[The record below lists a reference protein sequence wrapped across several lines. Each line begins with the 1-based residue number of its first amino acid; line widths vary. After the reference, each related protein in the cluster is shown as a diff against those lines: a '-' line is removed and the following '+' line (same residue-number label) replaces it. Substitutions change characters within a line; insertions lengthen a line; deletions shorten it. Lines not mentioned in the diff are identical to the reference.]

1 MSKKKTKPVTY
12 EELEDRLAA
21 LSDKPKPSV
30 LRQQQRERNMQ
41 ATARRK
47 AKSTEHERRLE
58 AIRQEAYDRYAKPK
72 RRIPQPKRR
81 IPQGVPMARLL
92 SVPMEAEMGKIGVA
106 SDDGGGGGESKLPVA
121 RPMVRAPLAEVYA
134 HSLLGRKTEEYTTKY
149 KAWKKALES
158 NEGRR
163 NDVTDKLHDELRQ
176 IEKDAKIPVQGRQFR
191 TSLFGT
197 RKWRNL
203 NNRDPA
209 NPRQRPR
216 IEEYRQGRI
225 KGGRR
230 TRRRRKRKVRKHH
243 KKKRTRRRKPKKR
256 HRRTRRR

>member
-1 MSKKKTKPVTY
+1 MSKKQTKPVTY

-41 ATARRK
+41 ATALRK

-58 AIRQEAYDRYAKPK
+58 AIRREAYDRYAKPK
-72 RRIPQPKRR
+72 RRIPQ
-81 IPQGVPMARLL
+81 GVPMARLIAE
-92 SVPMEAEMGKIGVA
+92 PMEAEMGKIGVA
-106 SDDGGGGGESKLPVA
+106 SDDGGGGGGESKLPVA

-203 NNRDPA
+203 NTRDPE

-216 IEEYRQGRI
+216 IEEYSQGRI
-225 KGGRR
+225 RGGRR
-230 TRRRRKRKVRKHH
+230 TRRRRKRKTRKHH

>member
-1 MSKKKTKPVTY
+1 MSKKKTKTPTY
-12 EELEDRLAA
+12 EELEDRFAA
-21 LSDKPKPSV
+21 LSNKPLPSV
-30 LRQQQRERNMQ
+30 LRQQRRESNRRTL
-41 ATARRK
+41 AARK
-47 AKSTEHERRLE
+47 VKSTEHQRRLE
-58 AIRQEAYDRYAKPK
+58 AIRQEAYDRYAKSKPK
-72 RRIPQPKRR
+72 RRIPP
-81 IPQGVPMARLL
+81 GVPMAPVL
-92 SVPMEAEMGKIGVA
+92 SPAAAAAAVGP
-106 SDDGGGGGESKLPVA
+106 GGGESKSSATPSNIPVA
-121 RPMVRAPLAEVYA
+121 RPMVRAQLAEVPA
-134 HSLLGRKTEEYTTKY
+134 HPLLGRRTEEYTTKY

-163 NDVTDKLHDELRQ
+163 NDIIDKLHEELRQ

-203 NNRDPA
+203 NTRDPE

-216 IEEYRQGRI
+216 IKEYSQGRI
-225 KGGRR
+225 RGGRR
-230 TRRRRKRKVRKHH
+230 TRRRRKRKTRKHY